1 MPYKNELQ
9 IAYNQVR
16 KSKQKIDEP
25 SEVTPKKLDKNSTQK
40 LFKQPKGLAACELQ
54 AAGPFVLP

>member
-1 MPYKNELQ
+1 MENDVSFCIFHYLYHSIRAKKRHSRLKCPQK
-9 IAYNQVR
+9 VR
-16 KSKQKIDEP
+16 
-25 SEVTPKKLDKNSTQK
+25 QK